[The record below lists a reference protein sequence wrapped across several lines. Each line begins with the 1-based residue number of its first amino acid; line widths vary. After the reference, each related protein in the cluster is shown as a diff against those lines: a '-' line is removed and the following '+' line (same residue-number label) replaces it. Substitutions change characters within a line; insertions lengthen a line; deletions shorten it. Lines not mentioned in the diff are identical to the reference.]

1 MLFAFLAYKDQFSR
15 RIAGLIDN
23 FFELKMLR
31 LHGERVAD
39 IVLSEVEQESMGD
52 TEVDTSKVAPVIE
65 IRNLSYRYSP
75 SEPWILR
82 NIDLRIEAGECIAIA
97 GPSGCGKTTLIK
109 LMLGLLTPTEGSVH
123 IGDLGIHQL
132 GLSNYR
138 NMIGTVMQDDTL
150 FSGSIAD
157 NICFFDPTMDHAQVE
172 AAARQAAVHE
182 EIAQMP
188 MGYNS
193 LVGDIGSGMSGGQK
207 QRVLLARALYKRPS
221 ILVLDEATSH
231 LDVGNERMVNS
242 VVKAMQLTR
251 IVVAHRPETIAMAQ
265 RVVMLENGRIVR
277 DLVMSEKNHDAETAS

>member
-1 MLFAFLAYKDQFSR
+1 
-15 RIAGLIDN
+15 
-23 FFELKMLR
+23 MLR

-39 IVLSEVEQESMGD
+39 IVLSEVEQESVGD
-52 TEVDTSKVAPVIE
+52 IEVDTSDVAPVIE

-75 SEPWILR
+75 SEPWILQ
-82 NIDLRIEAGECIAIA
+82 NIDLRIQAGECIAIA

-109 LMLGLLTPTEGSVH
+109 LLLGLLSPTEGSVH
-123 IGDLGIHQL
+123 VGEMPIHQL

-150 FSGSIAD
+150 FSGSIAE
-157 NICFFDPTMDHAQVE
+157 NISFFDPAPDQARIEV
-172 AAARQAAVHE
+172 AARQAAIHE

-188 MGYNS
+188 MAYNS

-207 QRVLLARALYKRPS
+207 QRVLLARALYKRPG

-231 LDVGNERMVNS
+231 LDVGNERVVNN

-251 IVVAHRPETIAMAQ
+251 IIVAHRPETIAMAQ
-265 RVVMLENGRIVR
+265 RVVMLENGGIVR
-277 DLVMSEKNHDAETAS
+277 DLVMSEKNTEAEKVL